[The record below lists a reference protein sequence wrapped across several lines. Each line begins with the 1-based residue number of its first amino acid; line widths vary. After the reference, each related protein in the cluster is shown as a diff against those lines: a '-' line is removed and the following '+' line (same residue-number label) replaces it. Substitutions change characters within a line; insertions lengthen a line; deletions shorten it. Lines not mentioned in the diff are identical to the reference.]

1 MIKIWDN
8 FENKLSR
15 FFVIVG
21 SKEIIHIMEY
31 ALDILTEKLLLT
43 GMTRKEI
50 DHLLARFLEEE
61 AFDYVDYIETELR
74 NRKLESDSGLI
85 S

>member
-61 AFDYVDYIETELR
+61 AFNYVDYIETELR